1 MILFVPPLHA
11 MAANKLNRTRV
22 GEQMSI
28 QADLDELS
36 NLNIEISRLQDTLRV
51 YRNQKKR
58 VEERV
63 IAFLKEQ
70 ETHGVRYNNQ
80 AVLLETKNFRNKKRK
95 ADKIQD
101 LAGVLRRH
109 GITNPDG
116 ILRDILEAQR
126 GNESANDV
134 LRLVRR

>member
-1 MILFVPPLHA
+1 
-11 MAANKLNRTRV
+11 
-22 GEQMSI
+22 MSI

-36 NLNIEISRLQDTLRV
+36 NLNIEISRLQDALRL

-101 LAGVLRRH
+101 VAGVLRRH
-109 GITNPDG
+109 GITNPDS
-116 ILRDILEAQR
+116 ILHDILEAQR